1 MVRAIQV
8 GDYANNQPPTRA
20 PPNLGYVPHDR
31 SPAHRG
37 RADDFDAVA
46 RTQQPSGCV
55 AWARSC
61 RPITEPSL
69 PTCFVPVETM
79 HVNRIMRGAKRTN
92 RRLISA

>member
-1 MVRAIQV
+1 MRRPDFIA
-8 GDYANNQPPTRA
+8 G
-20 PPNLGYVPHDR
+20 LGGVAWR
-31 SPAHRG
+31 V
-37 RADDFDAVA
+37 VA